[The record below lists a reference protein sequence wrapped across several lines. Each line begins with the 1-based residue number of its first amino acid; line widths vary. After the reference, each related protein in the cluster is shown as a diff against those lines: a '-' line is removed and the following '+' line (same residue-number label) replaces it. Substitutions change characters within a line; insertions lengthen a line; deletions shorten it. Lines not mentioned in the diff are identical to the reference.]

1 MTRREFL
8 SYSAMAGVVG
18 AIGVSP
24 ILSACAGGKKKNAY
38 EPLRAEGEYYVPD
51 LPDKAVAGRELKAGV
66 IGCGGRGLLSQRER
80 GHKHHYR
87 CQSGNYLFHSYIN
100 LLKCTLL

>member
-66 IGCGGRGLLSQRER
+66 IGCGGRG
-80 GHKHHYR
+80 
-87 CQSGNYLFHSYIN
+87 SGAAENFLAALPVSMRIR
-100 LLKCTLL
+100 T

>member
-24 ILSACAGGKKKNAY
+24 ILSA
-38 EPLRAEGEYYVPD
+38 V
-51 LPDKAVAGRELKAGV
+51 REARRK
-66 IGCGGRGLLSQRER
+66 
-80 GHKHHYR
+80 
-87 CQSGNYLFHSYIN
+87 
-100 LLKCTLL
+100 TLTSR

>member
-38 EPLRAEGEYYVPD
+38 EPLRASTMFRICPTRPLRD
-51 LPDKAVAGRELKAGV
+51 
-66 IGCGGRGLLSQRER
+66 
-80 GHKHHYR
+80 
-87 CQSGNYLFHSYIN
+87 GN
-100 LLKCTLL
+100 

>member
-24 ILSACAGGKKKNAY
+24 ILSACAGGKKKKAAAGAAR
-38 EPLRAEGEYYVPD
+38 EPPRIFWL
-51 LPDKAVAGRELKAGV
+51 LPTA
-66 IGCGGRGLLSQRER
+66 
-80 GHKHHYR
+80 
-87 CQSGNYLFHSYIN
+87 
-100 LLKCTLL
+100 

>member
-66 IGCGGRGLLSQRER
+66 IGCGGSRREFSGCCR
-80 GHKHHYR
+80 RRDDYGDRR
-87 CQSGNYLFHSYIN
+87 CLPRPGPEP
-100 LLKCTLL
+100 

>member
-38 EPLRAEGEYYVPD
+38 EPLRA
-51 LPDKAVAGRELKAGV
+51 
-66 IGCGGRGLLSQRER
+66 CLLYTS
-80 GHKHHYR
+80 R
-87 CQSGNYLFHSYIN
+87 CV
-100 LLKCTLL
+100 

>member
-51 LPDKAVAGRELKAGV
+51 LPD
-66 IGCGGRGLLSQRER
+66 
-80 GHKHHYR
+80 
-87 CQSGNYLFHSYIN
+87 
-100 LLKCTLL
+100 